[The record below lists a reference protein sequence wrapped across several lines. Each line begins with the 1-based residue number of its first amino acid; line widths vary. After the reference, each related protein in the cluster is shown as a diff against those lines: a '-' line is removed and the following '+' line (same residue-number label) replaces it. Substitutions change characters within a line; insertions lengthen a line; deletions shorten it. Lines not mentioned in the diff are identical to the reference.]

1 MLAIR
6 LTARRCIHSTRHC
19 YYNFKLSEV
28 QTEKVLSVVN
38 SSTVEDL
45 TERYGLSKT
54 RANKL
59 HFGRQQISRS
69 VTSIDELFTIGGF
82 SENVLHRFCKKIL
95 YGGDSADINDDGT
108 ITAPRILSHTTPK
121 ISDNVISQIKSFTAI
136 QCGLTGLAWCTFVLT
151 PNALTN
157 ITHWEWRPLPQS
169 KLSLHLMAS
178 FISNALKAVPQSDFY
193 VFENPVATN
202 VGSSQKVNL
211 NVQLSNMI
219 GMASVLVAQR
229 STLLTVVDEEIN
241 DESINNVAYLRKY
254 LYARLFKL
262 YVGTE
267 QISSNNYV
275 DTLLRWSQTST
286 VLNEDVQTLV
296 QVEDDLKSS
305 YASSESQVKE
315 LLSCTLLTGLA
326 FLRLNVLKC
335 PKSYE
340 ALKERSKKKIKL
352 AENPPKLV

>member
-6 LTARRCIHSTRHC
+6 LTARRCIHSARSY

-28 QTEKVLSVVN
+28 QTEKILSVVN

-54 RANKL
+54 RANQL

-95 YGGDSADINDDGT
+95 DGIDHEGT
-108 ITAPRILSHTTPK
+108 IKTPRNLSHTTPK
-121 ISDNVISQIKSFTAI
+121 ISDNVISEIKSFTAI
-136 QCGLTGLAWCTFVLT
+136 QCGVTGLAWCTFVLT
-151 PNALTN
+151 PNAVTN
-157 ITHWEWRPLPQS
+157 ITHWDWRQLPQS

-178 FISNALKAVPQSDFY
+178 FISNALKAIPQSDFY
-193 VFENPVATN
+193 VFENPIAT

-211 NVQLSNMI
+211 NVQLANMI

-229 STLLTVVDEEIN
+229 STLLIVDKENN
-241 DESINNVAYLRKY
+241 DENINNVAYLRKY

-262 YVGTE
+262 KVGTE
-267 QISSNNYV
+267 QTSSIDCV
-275 DTLLRWSQTST
+275 DTLLRWSHTYT
-286 VLNEDVQTLV
+286 AMVEDVQTMV
-296 QVEDDLKSS
+296 QVQDDLKSS
-305 YASSESQVKE
+305 YGSSESHVKE

-335 PKSYE
+335 PKSRE
-340 ALKERSKKKIKL
+340 ALNERTKKK
-352 AENPPKLV
+352 V